1 MSSYDVIIIGGGPAG
16 LTAGMYLAQA
26 KYRTLLLDKE
36 GFGGYLKNI
45 EFVENYPGFSEGI
58 SGASL
63 ASEMAKQATKYGLEI
78 RLAEANGIELYTST
92 RCVNCADG
100 EGYTSSVI
108 IIAGGSRH
116 KKLGVPGEDHLEGK
130 GVFNCALC
138 DGGGFTNKVVAIC
151 GGGNSGMTE
160 ALYMTKLASRVY
172 VLEAMPKLNANA
184 LLQERAKANP
194 KMDVRCGTSIKS
206 MVGQS
211 RLEAL
216 VCIEMASGKEYS
228 LAVDGVLVDIG
239 VVPNTGFL
247 EGMVP
252 LDSGGQIIVNQNMET
267 ETPYVLAA
275 GDIRSG
281 SIRQIAAAVG
291 DGAVAAVTAQRILQ
305 ELE

>member
-1 MSSYDVIIIGGGPAG
+1 VSFYDAIIIGSGPAG
-16 LTAGMYLAQA
+16 LTSGLYLAQA
-26 KYRTLLLDKE
+26 KYRTLGLDKE
-36 GFGGYLKNI
+36 GFGGYIKNVEWI
-45 EFVENYPGFSEGI
+45 ENYPGFSDGI
-58 SGASL
+58 SGANL
-63 ASEMAKQATKYGLEI
+63 ASAMAKQATKYGLEI
-78 RLAEANGIELYTST
+78 KPAEVNGIELYTRT
-92 RCVNCADG
+92 RCVNCVDG
-100 EGYTSSVI
+100 EGYTASVI

-138 DGGGFTNKVVAIC
+138 DGGKFTNKVVAVC
-151 GGGNSGMTE
+151 GGGNSGTTE
-160 ALYMTKLASRVY
+160 ALYMAKLASKVY
-172 VLEAMPKLNANA
+172 LLEAMLKLNANA

-194 KMDVRCGTSIKS
+194 KMDIRCGTSIKS
-206 MVGQS
+206 MVGNS

-216 VCIEMASGKEYS
+216 ECVEIATGKEYF
-228 LAVDGVLVDIG
+228 LPVEGVLVNIG
-239 VVPNTGFL
+239 VVPNTGYL

-281 SIRQIAAAVG
+281 SIRQITAAVG

-305 ELE
+305 KLE